1 MRDFSKETA
10 TAEKFDFSIND
21 IDFETD
27 ILMPRIS
34 LSKNIKVLGDY
45 FSYINQ
51 EPSVKSTFRMFID
64 YEEVIK
70 SAFAAA
76 KKDVKRA
83 DSITKCVA
91 DSSRAPFNEKG
102 LREAAESVRDKKLE
116 EWNAQFDVYDRDYFA
131 QREIFLEE
139 LEAE

>member
-1 MRDFSKETA
+1 M
-10 TAEKFDFSIND
+10 
-21 IDFETD
+21 
-27 ILMPRIS
+27 
-34 LSKNIKVLGDY
+34 LGDY
-45 FSYINQ
+45 FSNINQ
-51 EPSVKSTFRMFID
+51 ELSVKSTFRMFID

-83 DSITKCVA
+83 DSLTKCVA
-91 DSSRAPFNEKG
+91 DSSRTPFDEKG

-116 EWNAQFDVYDRDYFA
+116 DWNAQFDVYDRDYFA

>member
-1 MRDFSKETA
+1 MRDFSKDTA

-45 FSYINQ
+45 FSNINK
-51 EPSVKSTFRMFID
+51 ELSVKSTFRMFID

-102 LREAAESVRDKKLE
+102 LREAAESMRD
-116 EWNAQFDVYDRDYFA
+116 
-131 QREIFLEE
+131 
-139 LEAE
+139 